1 MTSGPPPDPR
11 MRAGDSDRDA
21 VAEQLREAHT
31 EGRLT
36 LEELEDRLGK
46 TYAAR
51 TFADL
56 APLTADLPPRPFG
69 ATVPRPA
76 ELARP
81 QRSSPPAA
89 RREPSSGKWVDAGIR
104 GGWYAWATVVSICV
118 VVWFLTGLS
127 GDFDDFWPA
136 WVAGPWGAVL
146 LAATLSRRAEVR
158 RRRLPPGSGR

>member
-1 MTSGPPPDPR
+1 MTGPIDPR
-11 MRAGDSDRDA
+11 LRASDSDREA

-69 ATVPRPA
+69 AVAPRPA
-76 ELARP
+76 EVGRP
-81 QRSSPPAA
+81 RTGNVPAA
-89 RREPSSGKWVDAGIR
+89 RRDAQPNSWVDSGLRAS
-104 GGWYAWATVVSICV
+104 WYAWGTAVSVTVVIWLIVS
-118 VVWFLTGLS
+118 LTAG
-127 GDFDDFWPA
+127 FHYFWPI

-146 LAATLSRRAEVR
+146 LIATLSRRAET